1 MGLAGNSR
9 ASRVWKGDSLM
20 TGNSFCLSHQ
30 NYISIIPL
38 YNTAFYIYLLIL
50 QINLIVKYYIL
61 QTHFNLFAAH
71 TVMPMAQNTAPL
83 PAGAVP
89 AGRQGHGASGGGR
102 QKLEVLF
109 IILSLRPYNSSV
121 AIPTIWDWLKHL
133 KGDSYVLL

>member
-1 MGLAGNSR
+1 
-9 ASRVWKGDSLM
+9 
-20 TGNSFCLSHQ
+20 HQ

-38 YNTAFYIYLLIL
+38 YNTAFYIYLLVL

-83 PAGAVP
+83 PPPEAD
-89 AGRQGHGASGGGR
+89 GASGGGR

-109 IILSLRPYNSSV
+109 IISSLRPYSSV